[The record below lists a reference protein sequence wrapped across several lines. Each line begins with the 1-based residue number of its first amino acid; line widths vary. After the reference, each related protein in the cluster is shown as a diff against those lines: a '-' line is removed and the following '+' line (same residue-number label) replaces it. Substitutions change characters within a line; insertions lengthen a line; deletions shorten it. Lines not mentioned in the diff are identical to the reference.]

1 MVSYAELG
9 NHDSTL
15 IWLDSMYVER
25 AMMLNGVPVD
35 PLMDFLR
42 DDPKFEA
49 FLGRLP
55 WLSKTSI
62 NPALLKPR

>member
-9 NHDSTL
+9 NRDSTL

-25 AMMLNGVPVD
+25 AMMLYAVPVD

-42 DDPKFEA
+42 DDPRFEA

-62 NPALLKPR
+62 SPSLLKPR